1 MSPDCRNTGESAQS
15 ADSFRKTGTS
25 LLAMV
30 TTSGPVL
37 WAAQAGARGWT
48 SSSQRGV
55 AYGFHASMPGY
66 AATRLV
72 ELPELAPEL
81 GVGAVFVK
89 EESDRF
95 GLRAFKILGA
105 SWAVNQALCRHAG
118 FDAPAA
124 DLAELQDRAAA
135 NPVTLVTA
143 TDGNHGR
150 GLARMAAILGLPARV
165 YLPAGTPA
173 AVVSAISGEGAQ
185 VLETDLI
192 YDDVVQAAAD
202 SITDRPDE
210 LLIQDTAWPGYEEIP
225 AWIVQGYHTLFE
237 EIDLQLGDRR
247 PDLVAVP
254 TGVGSLLQAALK
266 HYRAPSLTRRPA
278 VMAVEPVSAAC
289 VTASLAA
296 DERVSVDT
304 SIPTIMAGLNC
315 GSVSTIA
322 WPAIRHGLDAG
333 VGVTDDQAREAMER
347 LGQLGV
353 NAGPCG
359 AASLAGVRI
368 ALADADRRAALGVTG
383 DSVVVLLSTEAR

>member
-1 MSPDCRNTGESAQS
+1 
-15 ADSFRKTGTS
+15 
-25 LLAMV
+25 MV

-48 SSSQRGV
+48 SDSARGL

-72 ELPELAPEL
+72 ELPELAAEL
-81 GVGAVFVK
+81 GVGAVLVK

-95 GLRAFKILGA
+95 GMPAFKILGA
-105 SWAVNQALCRHAG
+105 SWAVNQAISRHAG

-124 DLAELQDRAAA
+124 DLADLRDRAAA
-135 NPVTLVTA
+135 TPVTLVTA

-150 GLARMAAILGLPARV
+150 GLARLAAMLGLPARV
-165 YLPAGTPA
+165 YLPADTPS
-173 AVVSAISGEGAQ
+173 AVVAAIAGEG
-185 VLETDLI
+185 VEVIETDLI
-192 YDDVVQAAAD
+192 YDDVVRAAAA
-202 SITDRPDE
+202 STTGRPDE

-225 AWIVQGYHTLFE
+225 TWIVQGYHTLFE

-254 TGVGSLLQAALK
+254 TGVGSLLQAALE
-266 HYRAPSLTRRPA
+266 HYRAPGLTHRPA
-278 VMAVEPVSAAC
+278 LLAVEPVSAAC

-296 DERVSVDT
+296 GKRVSVDT

-322 WPAIRHGLDAG
+322 WPAIRDGLDAG
-333 VGVTDDQAREAMER
+333 VGVTDDQARHAMER
-347 LGQLGV
+347 LGGLAV

-368 ALADADRRAALGVTG
+368 ALADADRRAALGATS
-383 DSVVVLLSTEAR
+383 DSVVVLLSTEARH

>member
-1 MSPDCRNTGESAQS
+1 
-15 ADSFRKTGTS
+15 
-25 LLAMV
+25 MV

-48 SSSQRGV
+48 SDSARGL

-72 ELPELAPEL
+72 ELPELAAEL
-81 GVGAVFVK
+81 GVGAVLVK

-95 GLRAFKILGA
+95 GLPAFKILGA
-105 SWAVNQALCRHAG
+105 SWAVNQAISRHAG

-124 DLAELQDRAAA
+124 DLAELRDRAAA
-135 NPVTLVTA
+135 TPITLVTA

-165 YLPAGTPA
+165 YLPADTPP
-173 AVVSAISGEGAQ
+173 AVVAAIAGEG
-185 VLETDLI
+185 VEVIETDLI
-192 YDDVVQAAAD
+192 YDEVVRAAAA
-202 SITDRPDE
+202 STTGRPDE

-225 AWIVQGYHTLFE
+225 TWIVRGYHTLFDE
-237 EIDLQLGDRR
+237 MDLQLGDRR

-254 TGVGSLLQAALK
+254 TGVGSLLQSALE
-266 HYRAPSLTRRPA
+266 HYRAPGLTHRPA
-278 VMAVEPVSAAC
+278 VLAVEPVSAAC

-296 DERVSVDT
+296 GERVSVDT

-322 WPAIRHGLDAG
+322 WPAIRDGLDAG
-333 VGVTDDQAREAMER
+333 VGVTDDQARDAMER
-347 LGQLGV
+347 LGELGV

-368 ALADADRRAALGVTG
+368 ALADADRRAALGVAG
-383 DSVVVLLSTEAR
+383 GSVVVLLSTEARH